1 MVNDIL
7 IQIETLMSIIFDVN
21 RQSVG
26 MWIMLVPAIIRC
38 CCCYF
43 DNCIETL
50 HYGFDFDGNY
60 QFIYFTSYPMPQSM
74 NFKVELHTET
84 FDRKIR
90 ANLFKLLEWLKKVC
104 LHLMFENISIRIK
117 LWFLI
122 KPIKM
127 IVPCFCCS
135 FIVIFETNYEE
146 SKNFW

>member
-7 IQIETLMSIIFDVN
+7 ILIETSMSIIFDVN
-21 RQSVG
+21 RQSVEV
-26 MWIMLVPAIIRC
+26 WIMLVPAIIRC

-50 HYGFDFDGNY
+50 HYGFDLDGNY

-74 NFKVELHTET
+74 NFKVDLHTET
-84 FDRKIR
+84 FDRT
-90 ANLFKLLEWLKKVC
+90 VC